1 MKRRVTVLIAVVCL
15 VLNISTVSYASEVGK
30 GSEANTNATGETGE
44 TGEIEPFYLNTS
56 NISAGLRIEGNT
68 AYCLAEVF
76 AKKVCSIQI
85 IMQLQ
90 RKENGSW
97 VNKVSWV
104 TSGTAGSKSSSQ
116 SYTLFEKGSYR
127 VNVIANVGGEQVTC
141 TSVTKTY

>member
-1 MKRRVTVLIAVVCL
+1 MKRRVAMLIAVVCL
-15 VLNISTVSYASEVGK
+15 VLNISTVSYAAELGNGSEV
-30 GSEANTNATGETGE
+30 NVTATEGESG
-44 TGEIEPFYLNTS
+44 IQPFYVNTS

-76 AKKVCSIQI
+76 AKKVCNIQI

-90 RKENGSW
+90 HKVNGSW
-97 VNKVSWV
+97 TNVVSWV

-127 VNVIANVGGEQVTC
+127 VHVIATVGGEKVTC
-141 TSVTKTY
+141 NSVTKTY